1 MILRPIDHLVL
12 PVTTLTLAR
21 SRLAALGFN
30 VAADAAHP
38 FGTGNCCVFFRNG
51 TYLEPIT
58 FIDRDAADIAAA
70 EGLFFVK
77 RLKRFTERRGEGFCM
92 TALST
97 DDAESDHKAFRKAGI
112 GEGEPFRF
120 ARKATLP
127 DGSEKEIGVVLAATE
142 SPAAPDATFFTCQR
156 IGTEALFG
164 PEQTTHANGAIGI
177 VGVAAVAEGP
187 ADFHILLSEATGQ
200 RELRTTSF
208 GVEAEV
214 GASRIAIL
222 TPEGFRARYGIDA
235 PVTHGGLVFA
245 AFDLDSQDAGRA
257 AGYAGAGVIDMPDR
271 LVVPPSP
278 GLGAVLAYRKA
289 ANA

>member
-1 MILRPIDHLVL
+1 MRPIDHLVL

-21 SRLAALGFN
+21 AKLTALGFA

-58 FIDRDAADIAAA
+58 FIDRHAVDVAAS
-70 EGLFFVK
+70 EGFFFVK
-77 RLKRFTERRGEGFCM
+77 RLKRFTERRGEGFAM

-97 DDAESDHKAFRKAGI
+97 ADAEADHEVFAKAGI
-112 GEGEPFRF
+112 GDSAPYRF

-142 SPAAPDATFFTCQR
+142 FPTAPDAAFFACQR
-156 IGTEALFG
+156 TGADALFG
-164 PEQTTHANGAIGI
+164 AEQTTHANGCIGI
-177 VGVAAVAEGP
+177 VGVAAVAENP
-187 ADFHILLSEATGQ
+187 ADFHILLSAATGQ
-200 RELRTTSF
+200 RELRSSSF

-222 TPEGFRARYGIDA
+222 TPEGFRARYGLDA
-235 PVTHGGLVFA
+235 PAAHGGMIFA
-245 AFDLDSQDAGRA
+245 AVDLEAEDAGRA
-257 AGYAGAGVIDMPDR
+257 ADYAGAAMVDMPER
-271 LVVPPSP
+271 FVVPPSP
-278 GLGAVLAYRKA
+278 GLGTVLAYRKA
-289 ANA
+289 ADG

>member
-1 MILRPIDHLVL
+1 VRPIDHLVL

-21 SRLAALGFN
+21 SRLTSLGFS

-58 FIDRDAADIAAA
+58 FIDRDAADVAAA
-70 EGLFFVK
+70 EGFFFVK
-77 RLKRFTERRGEGFCM
+77 RLKRFTERRGEGFAM

-97 DDAESDHKAFRKAGI
+97 EDAESDHKAFKKAGI
-112 GEGEPFRF
+112 GDGDPYRF

-142 SPAAPDATFFTCQR
+142 IPTAPDATFFTCQR

-164 PEQTTHANGAIGI
+164 PEQTTHANGVIGI
-177 VGVAAVAEGP
+177 VGVAAVAESP

-214 GASRIAIL
+214 GASSRIAIL

-235 PVTHGGLVFA
+235 SVTHGGLVFA
-245 AFDLDSQDAGRA
+245 ALDLDSEDAGRA
-257 AGYAGAGVIDMPDR
+257 AGYAGASVIDMPDR

>member
-1 MILRPIDHLVL
+1 MRPIDHLVL

-21 SRLAALGFN
+21 SRLTSLGFN

-58 FIDRDAADIAAA
+58 FIDRDAADVAAA

-77 RLKRFTERRGEGFCM
+77 RLKRFTERRGEGLAM
-92 TALST
+92 AALST
-97 DDAESDHKAFRKAGI
+97 EDAEADHKAFEKAGI
-112 GEGEPFRF
+112 GDGEPYRF
-120 ARKATLP
+120 ARTATLA
-127 DGSEKEIGVVLAATE
+127 DGTETEIGVVLAATDV
-142 SPAAPDATFFTCQR
+142 PAAPDATFFACQR
-156 IGTEALFG
+156 TGTEALFG
-164 PEQTTHANGAIGI
+164 PEQTAHANGALGI
-177 VGVAAVAEGP
+177 VGVAAVAESP

-222 TPEGFRARYGIDA
+222 TPEGFSARYGIDA
-235 PVTHGGLVFA
+235 PTTLGGLVFA
-245 AFDLDSQDAGRA
+245 AFDLDSEDAGRA
-257 AGYAGAGVIDMPDR
+257 AGYAGAAVVDMPDR
-271 LVVPPSP
+271 LVVPQSP
-278 GLGAVLAYRKA
+278 GLGAALAYRKA
-289 ANA
+289 MNA